1 MLGKKTKKTALVYFS
16 LNGNTDYVANR
27 IAEAL
32 RTLTELD
39 VIRLEPVKPY
49 ADKGF
54 KKYMAGGAA
63 ATFGAKPELK
73 AYEFEPK
80 DYDTVILGTPIWAG
94 TVAPPLRTF
103 MLNNRLKGKN
113 IALFV
118 NSMSGNA
125 DKCLSK
131 FEKYLKKTNIIAT
144 MSLVEP
150 LKSMSGDDLYTIRK
164 FADEIM
170 EKKQ

>member
-16 LNGNTDYVANR
+16 LNGNTDYVAER
-27 IAEAL
+27 LAEAL
-32 RTLTELD
+32 RDQVELD

-54 KKYMAGGAA
+54 RKFMKGGAD

-73 AYEFEPK
+73 LYNFDPR
-80 DYDTVILGTPIWAG
+80 DYDTVVIGTPIWAG

-103 MLNNRLKGKN
+103 MLHNRLKGKN
-113 IALFV
+113 IAIFV
-118 NSMSGNA
+118 NSMSGNSE
-125 DKCLSK
+125 KCLSK

-150 LKSMSGDDLYTIRK
+150 MKAKSGEDLYTIRK
-164 FADEIM
+164 FAEEIM

>member
-1 MLGKKTKKTALVYFS
+1 
-16 LNGNTDYVANR
+16 
-27 IAEAL
+27 
-32 RTLTELD
+32 
-39 VIRLEPVKPY
+39 
-49 ADKGF
+49 
-54 KKYMAGGAA
+54 
-63 ATFGAKPELK
+63 
-73 AYEFEPK
+73 
-80 DYDTVILGTPIWAG
+80 VILGTPIWAG